1 MANTSILSQEFAYFE
16 PKTVEE
22 ALHFL
27 AKYGK
32 RAKVIAGGTDLLV
45 QMKMGNLYP
54 EYLIN
59 IARVPALRYL
69 IQEKGLRMGALTS
82 FRELERSPMIRKKYS
97 ALYEAA
103 QSVSSVQIKTMGTIG
118 GNLCHASPAADSAP
132 PFIALGG
139 KVNLV
144 AGDQERVLPLE
155 DFFVGPGK
163 TVLSPKE
170 LFIEVQLPELPQGT
184 GSAFLKLGRVS
195 ADLAKASVAVM
206 IIREGDACKECK
218 IVMGAVAEKPMRA
231 MEGEKI
237 LIGKKWSRSLAERAG
252 EKVSEEIRPIDDIR
266 STLWYRKEVSK
277 VLVRDALERAWER
290 TGGKA

>member
-1 MANTSILSQEFAYFE
+1 MINTRILPDQFEYFE
-16 PKTVEE
+16 PRTVEE
-22 ALHFL
+22 ALRTL
-27 AKYGK
+27 TTCGKNAKI
-32 RAKVIAGGTDLLV
+32 IAGGTDLLV
-45 QMKMGNLYP
+45 EMKMGKVHPGCLV
-54 EYLIN
+54 N
-59 IARVPALRYL
+59 ISRIPALRYL
-69 IQEKGLRMGALTS
+69 IEERSLRIGALTS
-82 FRELERSPMIRKKYS
+82 FQEIERSSTVRTRYT

-103 QSVSSVQIKTMGTIG
+103 CSVTSVQIKHMGTIG

-132 PFIALGG
+132 PLIALGG
-139 KVNLV
+139 KVKLV
-144 AGDQERVLPLE
+144 AGERERALPLE

-163 TVLSPKE
+163 TVLFPGE
-170 LFIEVQLPELPQGT
+170 LFMDVQLPELPRGT

-206 IIREGDACKECK
+206 ISREGEVCKECR

-231 MEGEKI
+231 AEAEKV
-237 LIGKKWSRSLAERAG
+237 LIGGKWSRALTEKAG

-290 TGGKA
+290 TGT